1 MATTKREETTALTKT
16 ARTARTAGA
25 KRALALLE
33 TIARLKR
40 TIEASFYALG
50 RALLELK
57 EKKLYAALGY
67 DSFEELLDRRAV
79 LGHSQAYKLIAV
91 VRALP
96 ATRAKQLG
104 IEKSY
109 ALAQLAKATPADDTA
124 SQVAERVIRKSKTSA
139 GRKGKNLSSRQL
151 LDAARAERKR
161 HAKNDPEATAASRG
175 ARAAAATLRKLGVD
189 GVKAEPVK
197 ARGRWFVDLRL
208 PLETLDLVTDALRRA
223 VK

>member
-1 MATTKREETTALTKT
+1 MATKTTKAAVALTQAGRGTRAKE
-16 ARTARTAGA
+16 AR
-25 KRALALLE
+25 RAEALIE

-50 RALLELK
+50 RALAELK
-57 EKKLYAALGY
+57 DKKLYVALGY
-67 DSFEELLDRRAV
+67 DSFEELLDRRAIV
-79 LGHSQAYKLIAV
+79 GHTQAYKLIAV

-96 ATRAKQLG
+96 ATKAKRLG

-124 SQVAERVIRKSKTSA
+124 SEVAERVVRKSKQSP

-151 LDAARAERKR
+151 LEAARAERKR
-161 HAKNDPEATAASRG
+161 HAKNDPEATSAARS
-175 ARAAAATLRKLGVD
+175 ARAAATALRKLGVD
-189 GVKAEPVK
+189 RVKADPVK
-197 ARGRWFVDLRL
+197 SGARWFVDLRL
-208 PLETLDLVTDALRRA
+208 PLETLDLIIDSLRRA